1 MTVHSRSLS
10 RADLVRSRRNKEMRQ
25 RVILATDVV
34 KKPLPYT
41 PIQTRNGEGVLPI
54 IQKPRKR
61 TRRKFYYKIM
71 NNLEIKFPAIP
82 VFNPGW
88 RLVSAAIF
96 LVSAFCIYTFYTS
109 PNFTVNQVNLHGAER
124 VTVEEI
130 NAILPVKGQNILTVT
145 PESIE
150 KVIKNTFPV
159 VEDVQVVVGWPSSIT
174 INVIER
180 VPVLIWD
187 QDNLTRWISADGVA
201 FEPKGEVEGLITI
214 FASGNPPSVGYNLNL
229 VQQENKK
236 PLASLSL
243 PGSQQ
248 SKAEEIKEIPT
259 QIFIDPQIIPA
270 IQKMAEQAHQGV
282 NLVYSPTYGI
292 GWVDTNGWQVYFG
305 MQSDEMPQKLAA
317 YAVIVEKLLKKDIHP
332 ALISMENLYAPYY
345 RTEQ

>member
-10 RADLVRSRRNKEMRQ
+10 RADLVRSRRNKEMKQ
-25 RVILATDVV
+25 RVILAADVV

-71 NNLEIKFPAIP
+71 NKLEIKLPAIP

-88 RLVSAAIF
+88 RLVSAVIF

-109 PNFTVNQVNLHGAER
+109 PNFTVDQVNLNGAER
-124 VTVEEI
+124 VTAEEI
-130 NAILPVKGQNILTVT
+130 DAILPVKGQKILSVT
-145 PESIE
+145 PDSIE
-150 KVIKNTFPV
+150 KVIKNTYPV
-159 VEDVQVVVGWPSSIT
+159 VEEVRVVVGWPSSIT
-174 INVIER
+174 IYVKER

-187 QDNLTRWISADGVA
+187 QDNLTQWISADGVA
-201 FEPKGEVEGLITI
+201 FEPKGEVEDITTI
-214 FASGNPPSVGYNLNL
+214 YASGNPPSVGYNLNL
-229 VQQENKK
+229 VQQESKK
-236 PLASLSL
+236 PLASLSF
-243 PGSQQ
+243 PGSRQ
-248 SKAEEIKEIPT
+248 SKHEEVVEIPA
-259 QIFIDPQIIPA
+259 QIFINPEIIPA
-270 IQKMAEQAHQGV
+270 IQKMAEQAPQGV

-292 GWVDTNGWQVYFG
+292 GWVDPKGWQVYFG
-305 MQSDEMPQKLAA
+305 MQPDEMPQKLAA
-317 YAVIVEKLLKKDIHP
+317 YDVIVEKLLKKDIHP